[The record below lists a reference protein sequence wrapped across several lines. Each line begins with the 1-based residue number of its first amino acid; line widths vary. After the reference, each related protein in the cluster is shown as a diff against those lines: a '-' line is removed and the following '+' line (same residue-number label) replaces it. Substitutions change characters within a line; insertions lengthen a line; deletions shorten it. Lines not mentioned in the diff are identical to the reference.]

1 MTDRLREIVTRGY
14 SASEEEIKAEYFE
27 WLTYIS
33 GMSNGYKR
41 LANILHNIAFY
52 SIVKNDDNRGEDGK
66 VLRKIFENE
75 TLFRDYSCLDEEC
88 SVLEMLIG
96 LAIRME
102 SILEDSDE
110 EDRTIKWFWEILSN
124 LKLDKYSDID
134 WNNHESNYN
143 VLETIDNLLE
153 RRYSRSGDGGLF
165 PLKAPKKD
173 QRKVEIWY
181 QLSAYLLENYI
192 DEREICG

>member
-1 MTDRLREIVTRGY
+1 MNNRIGELVSRGY
-14 SASEEEIKAEYFE
+14 SASDEEITDEYFE
-27 WLTYIS
+27 WLMYVAAL
-33 GMSNGYKR
+33 SNGYTK
-41 LANILHNIAFY
+41 LARTLHQIQFY
-52 SIVKNDDNRGEDGK
+52 SIVRNDDNRGEDGK

-75 TLFRDYSCLDEEC
+75 TLYRDYSCLDKEC
-88 SVLEMLIG
+88 SMLEMLIG

-110 EDRTIKWFWEILSN
+110 EDRTIKWFWEILNNAGLS
-124 LKLDKYSDID
+124 KFSDID
-134 WNNHESNYN
+134 WNSLGGADAVTEI
-143 VLETIDNLLE
+143 VRDILE
-153 RRYSRSGDGGLF
+153 RKYSRSGDGGLF

-192 DEREICG
+192 DERDICG

>member
-1 MTDRLREIVTRGY
+1 MNNRINEIVSRGY
-14 SASEEEIKAEYFE
+14 SASDEEVKEEYFE

-41 LANILHNIAFY
+41 LANILHNVAFY
-52 SIVKNDDNRGEDGK
+52 AIVKNDDNRGEDGK

-75 TLFRDYSCLDEEC
+75 TLFRDYSCLDHEC
-88 SVLEMLIG
+88 SMLEMLIG

-143 VLETIDNLLE
+143 VLETLDNLLE
-153 RRYSRSGDGGLF
+153 RRYSRSGVGGLF
-165 PLKAPKKD
+165 PLKEPKKD